1 MMFSLIERN
10 IAKPIVQAGLVF
22 TLGIL
27 LMVCAWLLTVTNL
40 FLQDPLFPWSIS
52 SAFLLLFALFNSLL
66 SLRADNFAKYWGSS
80 VYSYLALAFSSGLA
94 AWLFSGID
102 LRDAGT
108 YRWIYLVV
116 TFGFLVFLS
125 MVNFMKRIVNFAE
138 KEEWNQPRKRR

>member
-1 MMFSLIERN
+1 
-10 IAKPIVQAGLVF
+10 
-22 TLGIL
+22 
-27 LMVCAWLLTVTNL
+27 
-40 FLQDPLFPWSIS
+40 
-52 SAFLLLFALFNSLL
+52 LLLFALFNSLL

-80 VYSYLALAFSSGLA
+80 VYSYMALAFGSGLA

>member
-1 MMFSLIERN
+1 MFKLIEQN
-10 IAKPIVQAGLVF
+10 VTKPIVQAGLIF
-22 TLGIL
+22 SLGIF
-27 LMVCAWLLTVTNL
+27 MMGVAWLLTVTNV

-80 VYSYLALAFSSGLA
+80 VYSYMALALGSGLA

>member
-1 MMFSLIERN
+1 MFKLIEQN
-10 IAKPIVQAGLVF
+10 ITKPIVQAGLVF
-22 TLGIL
+22 SLGIF
-27 LMVCAWLLTVTNL
+27 LMITAWLLTITNV

-80 VYSYLALAFSSGLA
+80 VYSYMALAFGSGLA

>member
-1 MMFSLIERN
+1 MFKLIEQN
-10 IAKPIVQAGLVF
+10 ITKPIVQAGLVF
-22 TLGIL
+22 SLGIFM
-27 LMVCAWLLTVTNL
+27 MVAAWLLTVTNV

-80 VYSYLALAFSSGLA
+80 VYSYMALAFGSGLA

>member
-1 MMFSLIERN
+1 MIKFIEQN
-10 IAKPIVQAGLVF
+10 ITKPIVQAGLIF

-27 LMVCAWLLTVTNL
+27 LMVIAWILTVTKV

-66 SLRADNFAKYWGSS
+66 SLRADNFTKYWGSS
-80 VYSYLALAFSSGLA
+80 VYSYMALAFVSGLA

-125 MVNFMKRIVNFAE
+125 MVNFMKRIVTFAE
-138 KEEWNQPRKRR
+138 KEDWNQPRKRR

>member
-1 MMFSLIERN
+1 MFKLIEQN
-10 IAKPIVQAGLVF
+10 ITKPIVQAGLVF
-22 TLGIL
+22 SLGIFM
-27 LMVCAWLLTVTNL
+27 MVTAWLLTITNV

-80 VYSYLALAFSSGLA
+80 VYSYMALALGSGLA

>member
-1 MMFSLIERN
+1 MFKLIEQN
-10 IAKPIVQAGLVF
+10 ITKPIVQAGLIF
-22 TLGIL
+22 SLGIF
-27 LMVCAWLLTVTNL
+27 MMGAAWLLTVTNV

-80 VYSYLALAFSSGLA
+80 VYSYMALALGSGLA